1 MLTVNRTPAE
11 IPDMN
16 RRQKTILGNTA
27 TVIVITAIAVVAMI
41 NLKNWVNRSEAT
53 RAMENLGRMVSQYR
67 EKYGC
72 VPPESHIDRIKEEL
86 EGHVRLGK
94 VIYRAQWI
102 DFESTPDEIL
112 AYTERPYSSWLFGK
126 KHIIL
131 RLGGRVEWMDKREF
145 ETLLAQQQSSQE
157 LELLHKKLRHVS
169 PPSSNPVFSP

>member
-1 MLTVNRTPAE
+1 MLIVNHALTE
-11 IPDMN
+11 MSDMN
-16 RRQKTILGNTA
+16 RRQKIILENTA
-27 TVIVITAIAVVAMI
+27 TVIIITAIAVAAMI

-53 RAMENLGRMVSQYR
+53 RAMENLGAIISQYR
-67 EKYGC
+67 GQYGR
-72 VPPESHIDRIKEEL
+72 VPSESYIDRIKEEL

-112 AYTERPYSSWLFGK
+112 AYTERPHSSWLFGK

-131 RLGGRVEWMDKREF
+131 RLNGRVEWIGKRNL

-157 LELLHKKLRHVS
+157 LEMLHKKLKQAS
-169 PPSSNPVFSP
+169 PPAVF